1 MEVRVGETSIEVNAA
16 CVTLKS
22 VDPCIPPM
30 EAVTLTFPWLS
41 VEANPWLSLA
51 LEMERIS
58 GLEESQVT
66 WSVISEFELSVKI
79 PVALKFSCK
88 PFATVEFV
96 GETEIETK
104 AAGVTISFTE
114 PIIFSLEAEIVTIPV
129 SAVSN
134 IPLF

>member
-1 MEVRVGETSIEVNAA
+1 MEVNTS

-66 WSVISEFELSVKI
+66 
-79 PVALKFSCK
+79 
-88 PFATVEFV
+88 
-96 GETEIETK
+96 
-104 AAGVTISFTE
+104 
-114 PIIFSLEAEIVTIPV
+114 
-129 SAVSN
+129 
-134 IPLF
+134 